1 MNKSFLTIGL
11 SLALMTT
18 ILSTAPTISD
28 AASSTTAESRYTAES
43 TYTASF
49 TVQQPEKIVVP
60 GEETSAELPSVSDWG
75 FNSWTFLVSRIP
87 CFPTNEVELEADVQ
101 PTGDWVPVLTFEPN
115 EGWEVVEETLS
126 DGILTTVYFFSES
139 IPSGSTY
146 TPLFDSW
153 SLTNFKVHSG
163 ICGQHTYSEITEAV
177 NSSSL
182 ERFSLQS
189 DGISGS
195 PAQLWEMV
203 GP

>member
-28 AASSTTAESRYTAES
+28 EARAAEPTAAS

-87 CFPTNEVELEADVQ
+87 CFPTYEVELEADVQ
-101 PTGDWVPVLTFEPN
+101 PTGDWVPVLTFDPN
-115 EGWEVVEETLS
+115 PGWEVVEERLS
-126 DGILTTVYFFSES
+126 DGVLTTVYFY
-139 IPSGSTY
+139 STPIAEGEQF

-153 SLTNFKVHSG
+153 SMTNFKVHSG
-163 ICGQHTYSEITEAV
+163 VCGSHTYSEIIDAV
-177 NSSSL
+177 NSAGL

-189 DGISGS
+189 YGISGT

-203 GP
+203 GT

>member
-1 MNKSFLTIGL
+1 MNRSFLTIAA
-11 SLALMTT
+11 SLTVVAT
-18 ILSTAPTISD
+18 ILSSAPTISD
-28 AASSTTAESRYTAES
+28 AASNTASTTAKS

-87 CFPTNEVELEADVQ
+87 CFLVDEVELEPDVQ
-101 PTGDWVPVLTFEPN
+101 VSGEYVPVLTFDPN
-115 EGWEVVEETLS
+115 PGWEIVEEKLE
-126 DGILTTVYFFSES
+126 DGLLTTVWFYNT
-139 IPSGSTY
+139 PVNDGVHY

-153 SLTNFKVHSG
+153 TLTNFKVHSG
-163 ICGQHTYSEITEAV
+163 ICGSHTYSEIIDAV
-177 NSSSL
+177 NSAGL

-195 PAQLWEMV
+195 PQDLWSMAR
-203 GP
+203 PA

>member
-28 AASSTTAESRYTAES
+28 AATTAASTPAESR
-43 TYTASF
+43 YTASF

-87 CFPTNEVELEADVQ
+87 CFPTNDVELEPDVVA
-101 PTGDWVPVLTFEPN
+101 GEYVPVLTFEPN
-115 EGWEVVEETLS
+115 EGWEVVEEDLT
-126 DGILTTVYFFSES
+126 DGVLTTVYFYSEP
-139 IPSGSTY
+139 IPADSTY

-153 SLTNFKVHSG
+153 SMTNFKVHSG
-163 ICGQHTYSEITEAV
+163 VCGQLTYSEITEAV
-177 NSSSL
+177 NSAGL
-182 ERFSLQS
+182 ERYSLQS
-189 DGISGS
+189 DGISGT
-195 PAQLWEMV
+195 PEQLWSMV
-203 GP
+203 KP

>member
-1 MNKSFLTIGL
+1 MNRSFLTIAA
-11 SLALMTT
+11 SLTVVAT
-18 ILSTAPTISD
+18 ILSSAPTISD
-28 AASSTTAESRYTAES
+28 AASSTTAESRYS
-43 TYTASF
+43 ASF

-87 CFPTNEVELEADVQ
+87 CFLVDEVELEPDVQ
-101 PTGDWVPVLTFEPN
+101 VSGEYVPVLTFDPN
-115 EGWEVVEETLS
+115 PGWEVVEESLS
-126 DGILTTVYFFSES
+126 DGVLTTVYFY
-139 IPSGSTY
+139 STPIAEGEQF

-153 SLTNFKVHSG
+153 TLTNFKVHSG

-182 ERFSLQS
+182 KRYSLQS
-189 DGISGS
+189 DGISGT

>member
-1 MNKSFLTIGL
+1 MNRSFLTIAAFL
-11 SLALMTT
+11 TVVAT
-18 ILSTAPTISD
+18 ILSSAPTISD
-28 AASSTTAESRYTAES
+28 AATTASSTTAESRYS
-43 TYTASF
+43 ASF

-87 CFPTNEVELEADVQ
+87 CFLVDEVELEPDVEA
-101 PTGDWVPVLTFEPN
+101 GDWVPVLSFSTNP
-115 EGWEVVEETLS
+115 GWEIVEEKLE
-126 DGILTTVYFFSES
+126 DGLLTTVWFYNT
-139 IPSGSTY
+139 PVNDGVHY

-153 SLTNFKVHSG
+153 SMTNFKVHSG
-163 ICGQHTYSEITEAV
+163 ICGSHTYAEIIDAV

-189 DGISGS
+189 DGISGA

>member
-11 SLALMTT
+11 SLALITT
-18 ILSTAPTISD
+18 VLNSSPIISNEA
-28 AASSTTAESRYTAES
+28 AASNTAES

-49 TVQQPEKIVVP
+49 TVQKPEKVVVP

-87 CFPTNEVELEADVQ
+87 CFPTSEVELEADVQ

-126 DGILTTVYFFSES
+126 DGVLTTVYFY
-139 IPSGSTY
+139 STPIAEGEQF

-153 SLTNFKVHSG
+153 SMTNFKVMVSAAA
-163 ICGQHTYSEITEAV
+163 TPMRR
-177 NSSSL
+177 SST
-182 ERFSLQS
+182 
-189 DGISGS
+189 
-195 PAQLWEMV
+195 P
-203 GP
+203 

>member
-28 AASSTTAESRYTAES
+28 AASSTTAESRYTATFKVQKPKKVVTPGGS
-43 TYTASF
+43 TTADL
-49 TVQQPEKIVVP
+49 PEVN
-60 GEETSAELPSVSDWG
+60 DWG
-75 FNSWTFLVSRIP
+75 FNSHLFIVSRIP
-87 CFPTNEVELEADVQ
+87 CFLVDEVELEPDVQ
-101 PTGDWVPVLTFEPN
+101 VSGEYVPVLTFDPN
-115 EGWEVVEETLS
+115 PGWEVVEESLS
-126 DGILTTVYFFSES
+126 DGVLTTVYFY
-139 IPSGSTY
+139 STPIAEGEQF

-153 SLTNFKVHSG
+153 SMTNFKVHSG
-163 ICGQHTYSEITEAV
+163 VCGQHTYSEIIDAV

-182 ERFSLQS
+182 ERYSLHS
-189 DGISGS
+189 DGISGA

>member
-1 MNKSFLTIGL
+1 MNRSFLTIAA
-11 SLALMTT
+11 SLTVVAT
-18 ILSTAPTISD
+18 ILSSAPTISD
-28 AASSTTAESRYTAES
+28 AASNTASTTAKS

-87 CFPTNEVELEADVQ
+87 CFPTSEVELEPDVQ
-101 PTGDWVPVLTFEPN
+101 VSGDWVPVLTFEPN
-115 EGWEVVEETLS
+115 EGWEVVEEKLE
-126 DGILTTVYFFSES
+126 DGILTTVYFYSEP
-139 IPSGSTY
+139 IPAGSTY

-153 SLTNFKVHSG
+153 SMTNFKVHSG
-163 ICGQHTYSEITEAV
+163 ICGSHTYAEIIEAV
-177 NSSSL
+177 NSSGL
-182 ERFSLQS
+182 ERYSLQA
-189 DGISGS
+189 DGISGA